1 VQHLDR
7 IVAAQQP
14 QQDVGFKLLNVPNP
28 RQSQTCLYATEINPR
43 VLIFSQRNF
52 DLKVFQCW
60 IYEFEDVIAE
70 TDGVHLLAPG
80 AWEEAAAAATLIRR
94 VGNGVR
100 RLRGRAPH
108 VGVIGESQVNQKYD
122 LFFAIFMFPWQ
133 LALLE
138 RIKNWRSQCGG
149 AVCLLGEVW
158 VHDVPRVRPWLE
170 LLRDFDQVF
179 VAIKSS
185 VPDVAQVVGK
195 PCTFLPL
202 GIDTLRFYPYPN
214 PPTRSIDVL
223 SMGRRS
229 DSVHQDLLY
238 LAEKKRIFYL
248 YDVVRN
254 FSVIDYRE
262 HRAMLANLVKRS
274 RYFISYKHNV
284 NIADVTGGQEAVGA
298 RYFEGAAGGAA
309 MIGIPPDC
317 EEYRAAFD
325 WEDAVIP
332 VPYSPTDI
340 GVILSELDAQPHRLA
355 RVSRKNVV
363 SCLLRHDWAY
373 RWEQILNSVG
383 IEPTP
388 ALAARRATLQKLAHS
403 ISVDTGV
410 QAME

>member
-1 VQHLDR
+1 
-7 IVAAQQP
+7 
-14 QQDVGFKLLNVPNP
+14 VPNP
-28 RQSQTCLYATEINPR
+28 RQGQMCLHATETNPR

-70 TDGVHLLAPG
+70 TDGVQLLAPG
-80 AWEEAAAAATLIRR
+80 AWDEAEAATLIRR
-94 VGNGVR
+94 VGNRVR

-108 VGVIGESQVNQKYD
+108 VGVIGESRVSQNYD
-122 LFFAIFMFPWQ
+122 LFFAIFMFPQ
-133 LALLE
+133 QIALLE
-138 RIKNWRSQCGG
+138 RIRNWRRQC
-149 AVCLLGEVW
+149 ARAACLLGEVW
-158 VHDVPRVRPWLE
+158 AHDVPRVRSWLE

-185 VPDVAQVVGK
+185 VPDVSQVVGK

-202 GIDTLRFYPYPN
+202 GIDAVRFCPYPN

-229 DSVHQDLLY
+229 DPIHQGLLS

-248 YDVVRN
+248 YDVVRG

-262 HRAMLANLVKRS
+262 HRALLANLVKRS

-284 NIADVTGGQEAVGA
+284 NIAEVTGGQEAVGS
-298 RYFEGAAGGAA
+298 RFFEGAAGGAA

-317 EEYRAAFD
+317 EEYRDAFD
-325 WEDAVIP
+325 WEDAVIQ
-332 VPYSPTDI
+332 VPYSTADI
-340 GVILSELDAQPHRLA
+340 GAILCELDAQPHRLV
-355 RVSRKNVV
+355 RVGRKNVV

-373 RWEQILNSVG
+373 RWEQVLNCVG
-383 IEPTP
+383 IEPAP
-388 ALAARRATLQKLAHS
+388 ALAARKATLQKLAHS
-403 ISVDTGV
+403 ISVDAGV
-410 QAME
+410 QAMG

>member
-1 VQHLDR
+1 ME
-7 IVAAQQP
+7 
-14 QQDVGFKLLNVPNP
+14 
-28 RQSQTCLYATEINPR
+28 TNPR

-70 TDGVHLLAPG
+70 TDGVRLLAPP
-80 AWEEAAAAATLIRR
+80 AWDEVAAAAWIRR

-100 RLRGRAPH
+100 RLRGRPPH
-108 VGVIGESQVNQKYD
+108 VGVIAESEVNQRYD

-133 LALLE
+133 AALLE
-138 RIKNWRSQCGG
+138 RIKNWRTQCAR
-149 AVCLLGEVW
+149 AVCLLGDVW
-158 VHDVPRVRPWLE
+158 VHDVPRLRPWLD
-170 LLRDFDQVF
+170 LLRDFDEVF

-185 VPDVAQVVGK
+185 VPDVTQVVGK

-202 GIDTLRFYPYPN
+202 GIDAKRFCPYPN

-229 DSVHQDLLY
+229 DPLHQDLLK
-238 LAEKKRIFYL
+238 LVEERRIFYV
-248 YDVVRN
+248 YDVVRG
-254 FSVIDYRE
+254 FSVIDYLE

-284 NIADVTGGQEAVGA
+284 NIADVTGGQEAIGA

-332 VPYSPTDI
+332 VPYSPGDI
-340 GVILSELDAQPHRLA
+340 GAILSELDAQPQRLA
-355 RVSRKNVV
+355 TVSRKNVV
-363 SCLLRHDWAY
+363 SCLLRHDWTY

-383 IEPTP
+383 LEPTP
-388 ALAARRATLQKLAHS
+388 ALAARKASLQKLAHW

-410 QAME
+410 QAIG